1 MSNVLIMETKEERI
15 AKRHR
20 LRDERMK
27 ATQGYK
33 VFSIMFTIGYPFVA
47 IFTTLISG
55 VLALISGISR
65 GMAWVFSGG
74 KSR

>member
-1 MSNVLIMETKEERI
+1 METKEERI

-27 ATQGYK
+27 ATAGYK
-33 VFSIMFTIGYPFVA
+33 VFNVMFTIGYPFVVVL
-47 IFTTLISG
+47 TTLISG
-55 VLALISGISR
+55 VLALLSGLSR
-65 GMAWVFSGG
+65 GMAWLASGG

>member
-1 MSNVLIMETKEERI
+1 METKEERI

-27 ATQGYK
+27 ATPGYK
-33 VFSIMFTIGYPFVA
+33 VFSVMFTIGYPFVA
-47 IFTTLISG
+47 VLTTLISG
-55 VLALISGISR
+55 VLALLSGVSR
-65 GMAWVFSGG
+65 GMAWIASGG

>member
-1 MSNVLIMETKEERI
+1 METKEERI

-27 ATQGYK
+27 ATPGYK
-33 VFSIMFTIGYPFVA
+33 VFSVMFTIGYPFVA

-55 VLALISGISR
+55 ILALISGISR
-65 GMAWVFSGG
+65 GMAWVVSGG